1 MKEYN
6 IDLHEGKHKVKITLQ
21 YGKYKGHIIY
31 VIGGNCHGLNINDT
45 IDFESETFEKCEK
58 DCQLTYNEDIDYF
71 TAELV
76 SDDGEVL
83 SIEEDSIGMNNMIV
97 AIEIIDYSA
106 Q

>member
-1 MKEYN
+1 MKM
-6 IDLHEGKHKVKITLQ
+6 K
-21 YGKYKGHIIY
+21 
-31 VIGGNCHGLNINDT
+31 
-45 IDFESETFEKCEK
+45 
-58 DCQLTYNEDIDYF
+58 
-71 TAELV
+71 LV